1 MVSTTKINW
10 ANADAEYK
18 RGQQLIKEGNWLEG
32 FKLHELR
39 ALPDL
44 FWGGSVKFGGVRTS
58 FDKTPIW
65 MPGNSIKG
73 RNVIV
78 WSEAGWGDLIQFS
91 RFIPLLKEAGASRVT
106 LVYPEPITQFMKRLK
121 GIDLICQPKD
131 CNNNSYRIKAMSL
144 PYLLMEHGLIKTYP
158 VEKIYG
164 SEGLYR
170 NPDILVPSRDKP
182 LVGLCTTTTN
192 VSWNMKAKQ
201 IPKHY
206 VDKFKD
212 KHKDQLDFVSLNLED
227 GWLTSKAWHK
237 SADQI
242 QTLDAVISVDSAIAH
257 CAASV
262 GVRAVNL
269 IGDESVACWRWYP
282 KQESTYWYN
291 SMTCVWWDN
300 YQDWE
305 TGLNKAASYLVQEPA
320 VKSSGRKKK
329 KVI

>member
-18 RGQQLIKEGNWLEG
+18 RGQQLIKDGDWLEG

-44 FWGGSVKFGGVRTS
+44 FWGGSAKFAGARTS

-65 MPGNSIKG
+65 MPGNSVRG

-91 RFIPLLKEAGASRVT
+91 RFIPLLKEAGAAKVT
-106 LVYPEPITQFMKRLK
+106 LVYPEFITTFIKRLK
-121 GIDLICQPKD
+121 GIDLVCQPRD
-131 CNNNSYRIKAMSL
+131 CSNNSYRIKAMSL
-144 PYLLMEHGLIKTYP
+144 PYLLMEHNQLKSYP
-158 VEKIYG
+158 VERIYG

-170 NPDILVPSRDKP
+170 NPDIVVPSRIKP
-182 LVGLCTTTTN
+182 LVGLCWHTEN

-201 IPKHY
+201 IPAHFIK
-206 VDKFKD
+206 KFTEKYA
-212 KHKDQLDFVSLNLED
+212 DQLDFVSLHLD
-227 GWLTSKAWHK
+227 GGFIDSKAWHK
-237 SADQI
+237 TADKV

-262 GVRAVNL
+262 GVKTINL
-269 IGDESVACWRWYP
+269 IGDDSMACWRWYP
-282 KQESTYWYN
+282 KGDSTYWYDT
-291 SMTCVWWDN
+291 MTTVWWDD

-305 TGLNKAASYLVQEPA
+305 TGLDKAASYLVQAPIE
-320 VKSSGRKKK
+320 KKTGRKKK